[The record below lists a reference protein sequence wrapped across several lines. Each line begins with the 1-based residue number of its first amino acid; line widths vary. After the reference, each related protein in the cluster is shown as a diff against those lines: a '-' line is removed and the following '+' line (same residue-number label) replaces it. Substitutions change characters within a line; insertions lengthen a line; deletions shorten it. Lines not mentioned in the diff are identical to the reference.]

1 MFEKWFL
8 KNPPDE
14 KELLKQHIDSAL
26 KDLNCARQNFDMVAG
41 DRNVEL
47 AIFELNAAERR
58 YQNLINRARE
68 LKKATQEDAEYA
80 G

>member
-1 MFEKWFL
+1 MFEKWFP
-8 KNPPDE
+8 KHTPDE
-14 KELLKQHIDSAL
+14 KELLQQHIERAL

-58 YQNLINRARE
+58 YQNLINLARKQRE
-68 LKKATQEDAEYA
+68 QEEYA